1 MKYSLFR
8 EFRHFL
14 ECSFHHQARCL
25 KDVSVDNIDRQILRA
40 LQNDGSLSM
49 AALAA
54 VVGASTASCW
64 RRVRSLEAAGI
75 LGRTVRLV
83 DARKVHRG
91 VNVMC
96 QVRLK
101 SHAPESRRGIE
112 RLLESHEE
120 IMECYAMSGEWDYL
134 LRIVVADIEEYE
146 RFLMKHV
153 LSHESVATVASNF
166 ALSQLKYSTSLPV

>member
-1 MKYSLFR
+1 M
-8 EFRHFL
+8 
-14 ECSFHHQARCL
+14 
-25 KDVSVDNIDRQILRA
+25 DNIDRQILRS
-40 LQNDGSLSM
+40 LQTDGSLSV

-54 VVGASTASCW
+54 QVGTSTASCW
-64 RRVRSLEAAGI
+64 RRVRSLEAAGV

-101 SHAPESRRGIE
+101 SHAPESRRSFE

-120 IMECYAMSGEWDYL
+120 IMECYSMSGEWDYL
-134 LRIVVADIEEYE
+134 LRIVVADIDEYE
-146 RFLMKHV
+146 HFLMKHV
-153 LSHESVATVASNF
+153 LNHESVATVASNF
-166 ALSQLKYSTSLPV
+166 ALSQLKYSTALPI

>member
-1 MKYSLFR
+1 M
-8 EFRHFL
+8 
-14 ECSFHHQARCL
+14 
-25 KDVSVDNIDRQILRA
+25 DNIDRQILRS
-40 LQNDGSLSM
+40 LQADGSLSV

-54 VVGASTASCW
+54 QVGTSTASCW
-64 RRVRSLEAAGI
+64 RRVRSLEAAGV

-101 SHAPESRRGIE
+101 SHAPESRSSFE

-120 IMECYAMSGEWDYL
+120 IMECYSMSGEWDYL
-134 LRIVVADIEEYE
+134 LRIVVADIDEYE

-153 LSHESVATVASNF
+153 LNHESVATVASNF
-166 ALSQLKYSTSLPV
+166 ALSQLKYSTALPV

>member
-1 MKYSLFR
+1 M
-8 EFRHFL
+8 
-14 ECSFHHQARCL
+14 
-25 KDVSVDNIDRQILRA
+25 DTIDRQILRS
-40 LQNDGSLSM
+40 LQVDGSLSV

-54 VVGASTASCW
+54 QVGTSTASCW
-64 RRVRSLEAAGI
+64 RRVRSLEAAGV

-101 SHAPESRRGIE
+101 SHAPESRRSFE

-134 LRIVVADIEEYE
+134 LRIVVADIDEYE

-153 LSHESVATVASNF
+153 LNHESVATVASNF
-166 ALSQLKYSTSLPV
+166 ALSQLKYSTALPV

>member
-1 MKYSLFR
+1 M
-8 EFRHFL
+8 
-14 ECSFHHQARCL
+14 
-25 KDVSVDNIDRQILRA
+25 DNIDRQILRS
-40 LQNDGSLSM
+40 LQTDGSLSV

-54 VVGASTASCW
+54 QVGTSSASCW
-64 RRVRSLEAAGI
+64 RRVRSLEAAGV

-101 SHAPESRRGIE
+101 SHAPESRRGFE
-112 RLLESHEE
+112 RLLESHEA
-120 IMECYAMSGEWDYL
+120 IMECYSMSGEWDYL
-134 LRIVVADIEEYE
+134 LRIVVADIDEYE

-153 LSHESVATVASNF
+153 LNHESVATVASNF
-166 ALSQLKYSTSLPV
+166 ALSQLKYSTALPI

>member
-1 MKYSLFR
+1 M
-8 EFRHFL
+8 
-14 ECSFHHQARCL
+14 
-25 KDVSVDNIDRQILRA
+25 DNIDRQILRV
-40 LQNDGSLSM
+40 LQADGSLSV

-54 VVGASTASCW
+54 QVGTSTASCW
-64 RRVRSLEAAGI
+64 RRVRSLEAAGV

-101 SHAPESRRGIE
+101 SHAPESRRGFE

-120 IMECYAMSGEWDYL
+120 IMECYSMSGEWDYL
-134 LRIVVADIEEYE
+134 LRIVVADIDAYE
-146 RFLMKHV
+146 HFLMKHV
-153 LSHESVATVASNF
+153 LNHESVATVASNF
-166 ALSQLKYSTSLPV
+166 ALSQLKYSTALPI

>member
-1 MKYSLFR
+1 M
-8 EFRHFL
+8 
-14 ECSFHHQARCL
+14 
-25 KDVSVDNIDRQILRA
+25 DDIDRRILRS
-40 LQNDGSLSM
+40 LQTDGSLSV

-54 VVGASTASCW
+54 QVGTSTASCW
-64 RRVRSLEAAGI
+64 RRVRSLEAAGV

-101 SHAPESRRGIE
+101 SHAPESRRGFE

-120 IMECYAMSGEWDYL
+120 IMECYSMSGEWDYL
-134 LRIVVADIEEYE
+134 LRIVVADIDEYE
-146 RFLMKHV
+146 HFLMKHV
-153 LSHESVATVASNF
+153 LNHESVATVASNF
-166 ALSQLKYSTSLPV
+166 ALSQLKYSTALPI

>member
-1 MKYSLFR
+1 M
-8 EFRHFL
+8 
-14 ECSFHHQARCL
+14 
-25 KDVSVDNIDRQILRA
+25 DNIDRQILRS
-40 LQNDGSLSM
+40 LQEDGSLSV

-54 VVGASTASCW
+54 LVGTSTASCW
-64 RRVRSLEAAGI
+64 RRVRSLEAAGV

-101 SHAPESRRGIE
+101 SHAPESRRSFE

-120 IMECYAMSGEWDYL
+120 IMECYSMSGEWDYL
-134 LRIVVADIEEYE
+134 LRIVVADIDEYE

-153 LSHESVATVASNF
+153 LNHESVATVASNF
-166 ALSQLKYSTSLPV
+166 ALSQLKYSTALPV

>member
-1 MKYSLFR
+1 M
-8 EFRHFL
+8 
-14 ECSFHHQARCL
+14 
-25 KDVSVDNIDRQILRA
+25 DTIDRQILRC
-40 LQNDGSLSM
+40 LQTDGSLSV

-54 VVGASTASCW
+54 QVGTSTASCW
-64 RRVRSLEAAGI
+64 RRVRSLEAAGV

-96 QVRLK
+96 QVRLR
-101 SHAPESRRGIE
+101 SHAPESRQGFE

-120 IMECYAMSGEWDYL
+120 IMECYSMSGEWDYL
-134 LRIVVADIEEYE
+134 LRIVVADIDEYE

-153 LSHESVATVASNF
+153 LNHESVATVASNF
-166 ALSQLKYSTSLPV
+166 ALSQLKYSTALPV

>member
-1 MKYSLFR
+1 M
-8 EFRHFL
+8 
-14 ECSFHHQARCL
+14 
-25 KDVSVDNIDRQILRA
+25 DNIDRQILRS
-40 LQNDGSLSM
+40 LQVDGSLSV

-54 VVGASTASCW
+54 QVGTSTASCW
-64 RRVRSLEAAGI
+64 RRVRSLEAAGV

-101 SHAPESRRGIE
+101 SHAPGSRRSFE

-134 LRIVVADIEEYE
+134 LRIVVADIDEYE

-153 LSHESVATVASNF
+153 LNHESVATVASNF
-166 ALSQLKYSTSLPV
+166 ALSQLKYSTALPV

>member
-1 MKYSLFR
+1 M
-8 EFRHFL
+8 
-14 ECSFHHQARCL
+14 
-25 KDVSVDNIDRQILRA
+25 DSVDRKILRS
-40 LQNDGSLSM
+40 LQDDGSLSI

-54 VVGASTASCW
+54 KVGTSSASCW
-64 RRVRSLEAAGI
+64 RKVRSLEAAGI

-83 DARKVHRG
+83 DARKVQRG

-112 RLLESHEE
+112 QLLESHDE

-146 RFLMKHV
+146 RFLMKNV
-153 LSHESVATVASNF
+153 LNHESVATVASNF
-166 ALSQLKYSTSLPV
+166 ALSQLKYSTALPV

>member
-1 MKYSLFR
+1 LERLFHR
-8 EFRHFL
+8 
-14 ECSFHHQARCL
+14 QAEYW
-25 KDVSVDNIDRQILRA
+25 KDVSVDNIDRLILRA

-112 RLLESHEE
+112 RLLQSHEE

-134 LRIVVADIEEYE
+134 LRIVVADVEEYE
-146 RFLMKHV
+146 HFLMKHV
-153 LSHESVATVASNF
+153 LNHESVATVASNF

>member
-1 MKYSLFR
+1 M
-8 EFRHFL
+8 
-14 ECSFHHQARCL
+14 
-25 KDVSVDNIDRQILRA
+25 DNIDRQILRS
-40 LQNDGSLSM
+40 LQEDGSLSV

-54 VVGASTASCW
+54 QVGTSTASCW
-64 RRVRSLEAAGI
+64 RRVRSLEAAGV

-101 SHAPESRRGIE
+101 SHAPESRRSFE
-112 RLLESHEE
+112 QLLESHEE
-120 IMECYAMSGEWDYL
+120 IMECYSMSGEWDYL
-134 LRIVVADIEEYE
+134 LRIVVADIDEYE

-153 LSHESVATVASNF
+153 LNHESVATVASNF
-166 ALSQLKYSTSLPV
+166 ALSQLKYSTALPV

>member
-1 MKYSLFR
+1 M
-8 EFRHFL
+8 
-14 ECSFHHQARCL
+14 
-25 KDVSVDNIDRQILRA
+25 DTIDRQILRS
-40 LQNDGSLSM
+40 LQVDGSLSV

-54 VVGASTASCW
+54 QVGTSTASCW
-64 RRVRSLEAAGI
+64 RRVRSLEAAGV

-101 SHAPESRRGIE
+101 SHAPESRRSFE

-120 IMECYAMSGEWDYL
+120 IMECYSMSGEWDYL
-134 LRIVVADIEEYE
+134 LRIVVADIDEYE

-153 LSHESVATVASNF
+153 LNHESVATVASNF
-166 ALSQLKYSTSLPV
+166 ALSQLKYSTALPV

>member
-1 MKYSLFR
+1 
-8 EFRHFL
+8 
-14 ECSFHHQARCL
+14 
-25 KDVSVDNIDRQILRA
+25 VDNIDRQILRA
-40 LQNDGSLSM
+40 LQSDGSLSM

-112 RLLESHEE
+112 RLLERHEE
-120 IMECYAMSGEWDYL
+120 IMECYSMSGEWDYL

-153 LSHESVATVASNF
+153 LNHESVATVASNF

>member
-1 MKYSLFR
+1 MDKL
-8 EFRHFL
+8 
-14 ECSFHHQARCL
+14 
-25 KDVSVDNIDRQILRA
+25 DRDILRS
-40 LQNDGSLSM
+40 LQEDGSLSV

-54 VVGASTASCW
+54 KVGTSTASCW

-75 LGRTVRLV
+75 LGPTVRLV

-112 RLLESHEE
+112 KLLASHDE

-134 LRIVVADIEEYE
+134 LRIVVADVEEYE
-146 RFLMKHV
+146 RFLMHHV
-153 LSHESVATVASNF
+153 LNHESVATVASNF
-166 ALSQLKYSTSLPV
+166 ALSQLKYSTALPV

>member
-1 MKYSLFR
+1 
-8 EFRHFL
+8 
-14 ECSFHHQARCL
+14 
-25 KDVSVDNIDRQILRA
+25 VDNIDRHILRA

-112 RLLESHEE
+112 RLLESHPE

-153 LSHESVATVASNF
+153 LNHDSVATVASNF

>member
-1 MKYSLFR
+1 M
-8 EFRHFL
+8 
-14 ECSFHHQARCL
+14 
-25 KDVSVDNIDRQILRA
+25 DNIDRQILRS
-40 LQNDGSLSM
+40 LQVDGSLSV

-54 VVGASTASCW
+54 QVGTSTASCW
-64 RRVRSLEAAGI
+64 RRVRSLEAAGV

-101 SHAPESRRGIE
+101 SHAPESRRSFE

-134 LRIVVADIEEYE
+134 LRIVVADIDEYE

-153 LSHESVATVASNF
+153 LNHESVATVASNF
-166 ALSQLKYSTSLPV
+166 ALSQLKYSTALPV

>member
-1 MKYSLFR
+1 M
-8 EFRHFL
+8 
-14 ECSFHHQARCL
+14 
-25 KDVSVDNIDRQILRA
+25 DNIDRQILRS
-40 LQNDGSLSM
+40 LQTDGSLSV

-54 VVGASTASCW
+54 QVGTSTASCW
-64 RRVRSLEAAGI
+64 RRVRSLEAAGV

-101 SHAPESRRGIE
+101 SHAPESRRSFE

-120 IMECYAMSGEWDYL
+120 IMECYSMSGEWDYL
-134 LRIVVADIEEYE
+134 LRIVVADIDEYE

-153 LSHESVATVASNF
+153 LNHESVATVASNF
-166 ALSQLKYSTSLPV
+166 ALSQLKYSTALPI

>member
-1 MKYSLFR
+1 M
-8 EFRHFL
+8 
-14 ECSFHHQARCL
+14 
-25 KDVSVDNIDRQILRA
+25 DNIDRQILRS
-40 LQNDGSLSM
+40 LQADGSLSV

-54 VVGASTASCW
+54 QVGTSTASCW
-64 RRVRSLEAAGI
+64 RRVRSLEAAGV

-101 SHAPESRRGIE
+101 SHAPESRRSFE

-120 IMECYAMSGEWDYL
+120 IMECYSMSGEWDYL
-134 LRIVVADIEEYE
+134 LRIVVADIDEYE

-153 LSHESVATVASNF
+153 LNHESVATVASNF
-166 ALSQLKYSTSLPV
+166 ALSQLKYSTALPV

>member
-1 MKYSLFR
+1 M
-8 EFRHFL
+8 
-14 ECSFHHQARCL
+14 
-25 KDVSVDNIDRQILRA
+25 DNIDRQILRC
-40 LQNDGSLSM
+40 LQADGSLSV

-54 VVGASTASCW
+54 QVGTSTASCW
-64 RRVRSLEAAGI
+64 RRVRSLEAAGV

-101 SHAPESRRGIE
+101 SHAPESRRSFE
-112 RLLESHEE
+112 QLLESHEE
-120 IMECYAMSGEWDYL
+120 IMECYSMSGEWDYL
-134 LRIVVADIEEYE
+134 LRIVVADIDEYE

-153 LSHESVATVASNF
+153 LNHESVATVASNF
-166 ALSQLKYSTSLPV
+166 ALSQLKYSTALPV

>member
-1 MKYSLFR
+1 M
-8 EFRHFL
+8 
-14 ECSFHHQARCL
+14 
-25 KDVSVDNIDRQILRA
+25 DTIDRQILRC
-40 LQNDGSLSM
+40 LQADGSLSV

-54 VVGASTASCW
+54 QVGTSTASCW
-64 RRVRSLEAAGI
+64 RRVRSLEAAGV

-96 QVRLK
+96 QVR
-101 SHAPESRRGIE
+101 APESRRSFE

-120 IMECYAMSGEWDYL
+120 IMECYSMSGEWDYL
-134 LRIVVADIEEYE
+134 LRIVVADIDEYE

-153 LSHESVATVASNF
+153 LNHESVATVASNF
-166 ALSQLKYSTSLPV
+166 ALSQLKYSTALPV

>member
-1 MKYSLFR
+1 
-8 EFRHFL
+8 
-14 ECSFHHQARCL
+14 
-25 KDVSVDNIDRQILRA
+25 VDKFDRQILRA

-112 RLLESHEE
+112 LLLENHEE
-120 IMECYAMSGEWDYL
+120 IMECYSMSGEWDYL
-134 LRIVVADIEEYE
+134 LRIVVADVEEYE

-153 LSHESVATVASNF
+153 LNHESVATVASNF

>member
-1 MKYSLFR
+1 M
-8 EFRHFL
+8 
-14 ECSFHHQARCL
+14 
-25 KDVSVDNIDRQILRA
+25 DTIDRQILRT
-40 LQNDGSLSM
+40 LQMDGSLSV

-54 VVGASTASCW
+54 QVGTSTASCW
-64 RRVRSLEAAGI
+64 RRVRSLEAAGV

-101 SHAPESRRGIE
+101 SHAPESRRSFE

-120 IMECYAMSGEWDYL
+120 IMECYSMSGEWDYL
-134 LRIVVADIEEYE
+134 LRIVVADIDEYE

-153 LSHESVATVASNF
+153 LNHESVATVASNF
-166 ALSQLKYSTSLPV
+166 ALSQLKYSTALPV

>member
-1 MKYSLFR
+1 M
-8 EFRHFL
+8 
-14 ECSFHHQARCL
+14 
-25 KDVSVDNIDRQILRA
+25 DNIDRQILRSLQEDGA
-40 LQNDGSLSM
+40 LSV

-54 VVGASTASCW
+54 LVGTSTASCW
-64 RRVRSLEAAGI
+64 RRVRSLEAAGV

-101 SHAPESRRGIE
+101 SHAPESRRSFE

-120 IMECYAMSGEWDYL
+120 IMECYSMSGEWDYL
-134 LRIVVADIEEYE
+134 LRIVVADIDEYE

-153 LSHESVATVASNF
+153 LNHESVATVASNF
-166 ALSQLKYSTSLPV
+166 ALSQLKYSTALPV

>member
-1 MKYSLFR
+1 M
-8 EFRHFL
+8 
-14 ECSFHHQARCL
+14 
-25 KDVSVDNIDRQILRA
+25 DTIDRQILRC
-40 LQNDGSLSM
+40 LQADGSLSV

-54 VVGASTASCW
+54 QVGTSTASCW
-64 RRVRSLEAAGI
+64 RRVRSLEAAGV

-101 SHAPESRRGIE
+101 SHAPESRRSFE

-120 IMECYAMSGEWDYL
+120 IMECYSMSGEWDYL
-134 LRIVVADIEEYE
+134 LRIVVADIDEYE

-153 LSHESVATVASNF
+153 LNHESVATVASNF
-166 ALSQLKYSTSLPV
+166 ALSQLKYSTALPV

>member
-1 MKYSLFR
+1 M
-8 EFRHFL
+8 
-14 ECSFHHQARCL
+14 
-25 KDVSVDNIDRQILRA
+25 DTIDRQILRC
-40 LQNDGSLSM
+40 LQADGSLSV

-54 VVGASTASCW
+54 QVGTSTASCW
-64 RRVRSLEAAGI
+64 RRVRSLEAAGV

-83 DARKVHRG
+83 DARKVRRG

-101 SHAPESRRGIE
+101 SHAPESRRSFE

-120 IMECYAMSGEWDYL
+120 IMECYSMSGEWDYL
-134 LRIVVADIEEYE
+134 LRIVVADIDEYE

-153 LSHESVATVASNF
+153 LNHESVATVASNF
-166 ALSQLKYSTSLPV
+166 ALSQLKYSTALPV

>member
-1 MKYSLFR
+1 M
-8 EFRHFL
+8 
-14 ECSFHHQARCL
+14 
-25 KDVSVDNIDRQILRA
+25 DNIDRQILRSRQA
-40 LQNDGSLSM
+40 DGTPSV

-54 VVGASTASCW
+54 QVGTSTASCW
-64 RRVRSLEAAGI
+64 RRVRSLEAAGV

-101 SHAPESRRGIE
+101 SHAPESRRGFE

-120 IMECYAMSGEWDYL
+120 IMECYSMSGEGDYL
-134 LRIVVADIEEYE
+134 PPIVVADIDECEPC
-146 RFLMKHV
+146 LMKPV
-153 LSHESVATVASNF
+153 L
-166 ALSQLKYSTSLPV
+166 

>member
-1 MKYSLFR
+1 MDKIDR
-8 EFRHFL
+8 EIL
-14 ECSFHHQARCL
+14 RCL
-25 KDVSVDNIDRQILRA
+25 QE
-40 LQNDGSLSM
+40 DGSLSI
-49 AALAA
+49 AALGAK
-54 VVGASTASCW
+54 VGTSTASCW

-112 RLLESHEE
+112 KLLASHDE
-120 IMECYAMSGEWDYL
+120 IMECYSMSGEWDYL

-146 RFLMKHV
+146 RFLMHHV
-153 LSHESVATVASNF
+153 LNHDSVATVASNF
-166 ALSQLKYSTSLPV
+166 ALSQLKYSTALPV